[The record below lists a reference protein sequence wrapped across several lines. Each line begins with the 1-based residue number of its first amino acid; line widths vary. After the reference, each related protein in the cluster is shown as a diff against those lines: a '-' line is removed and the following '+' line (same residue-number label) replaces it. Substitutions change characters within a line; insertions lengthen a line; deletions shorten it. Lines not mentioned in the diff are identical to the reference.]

1 MACSIAN
8 RAARFAALALLLLP
22 SAASAQVSAAD
33 AQTAQQL
40 FDQGRALM
48 EKGKFSQACPLFAE
62 SQRLD
67 PGGGTLANLA
77 LCHEKEGRLALALT
91 EFEAA
96 LAQAIKD
103 KRRDREA
110 IARERIAAI
119 GVKVPR
125 LLITI
130 APGADLPGLV
140 VKLDGEELKREQLG
154 TTLTVDPGVHRIDVS
169 APGRKSGTFVIPIGE
184 STTKPF
190 EIPALA
196 EDGSGAVV
204 GCPPGSEWTGRICQP
219 VQAHPVPPPPPPVE
233 PAPQQP
239 AEITRQSPWFYAS
252 LGLAIAAGGTSIVT
266 GLMALSAQDSYKSK
280 CVANRSFCPDPS
292 GADDAA
298 RAKDLAWVSTIT
310 LGVALV
316 SGIVAIAL
324 PKEHVA
330 PEKPKAGI
338 TVVPAVSGVSGTF

>member
-8 RAARFAALALLLLP
+8 KAASFAALSLLLVA

-40 FDQGRALM
+40 FDQGRVLM
-48 EKGKFSQACPLFAE
+48 EQSKFSQACPLFAE

-67 PGGGTLANLA
+67 PGGGTLTNLA
-77 LCHEKEGRLALALT
+77 LCHEKEGRLSLALT

-96 LAQAIKD
+96 LAQAVKD

-119 GVKVPR
+119 SVKVPR

-130 APGADLPGLV
+130 APGADMPGLV
-140 VKLDGEELKREQLG
+140 VKLDGNELKREQLG

-169 APGRKSGTFVIPIGE
+169 APGRKAGTFVIPIGE

-196 EDGSGAVV
+196 EDGSATVG

-219 VQAHPVPPPPPPVE
+219 VQQARPVPPPPPPVE
-233 PAPQQP
+233 PAPAP
-239 AEITRQSPWFYAS
+239 AEVTRQSPWFYTT

-292 GADDAA
+292 GADDAS

-310 LGVALV
+310 LGVAIV

-324 PKEHVA
+324 PKEHVT
-330 PEKPKAGI
+330 PEKPKTEI
-338 TVVPAVSGVSGTF
+338 TVVPSVSGVSGTF